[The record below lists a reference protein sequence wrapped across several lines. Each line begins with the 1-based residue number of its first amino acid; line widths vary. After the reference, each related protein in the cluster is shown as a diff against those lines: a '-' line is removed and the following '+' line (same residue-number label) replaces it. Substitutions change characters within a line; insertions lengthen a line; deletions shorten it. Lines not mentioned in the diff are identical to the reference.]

1 MRKKRL
7 VLILSLVLVAIV
19 IASGVYAYQKFYKTG
34 SATEGV
40 ARDFY
45 EGNTEITGTYSY
57 NQLIGAWPRV
67 DFFADESFRTE
78 IPDLDLE
85 RIPRFTFENTDQALE
100 MLNINRSELNDDVCE
115 ITGSAT
121 IEISNYKVLK
131 AEIGGS
137 DTAQL
142 DRVVSLSK
150 PTIKRKIDGV
160 CYSDR

>member
-7 VLILSLVLVAIV
+7 VLILILVLIAIV

-57 NQLIGAWPRV
+57 NQFVGAWPQV
-67 DFFADESFRTE
+67 SFFADESFRIE
-78 IPDLDLE
+78 IPDLDSE
-85 RIPRFTFENTDQALE
+85 RIPRFTFENADQALR
-100 MLNINRSELNDDVCE
+100 MLNINKSELDDEVCE
-115 ITGSAT
+115 ITGLAT

-137 DTAQL
+137 DTARL
-142 DRVVSLSK
+142 DRVISSSK
-150 PTIKRKIDGV
+150 PTIKRKVDGV
-160 CYSDR
+160 CYSDY